1 MLFVNN
7 LADLLEDIERYK
19 QQFPGSYTPYS
30 EIRKTLARLL
40 ADRPVV
46 RISHIG
52 STAVRGIWAKNI
64 VDVMIEIHESGDMTI
79 MR

>member
-30 EIRKTLARLL
+30 EIMESG
-40 ADRPVV
+40 
-46 RISHIG
+46 RISV
-52 STAVRGIWAKNI
+52 TALRLI
-64 VDVMIEIHESGDMTI
+64 
-79 MR
+79 R